1 MEFLGGRGVRLIREK
16 AKKLGVKSDR
26 ASLNSSK
33 LIHLDTN
40 LRHEYTSLRSENES
54 TILYIG

>member
-40 LRHEYTSLRSENES
+40 FYTSLRSENES

>member
-40 LRHEYTSLRSENES
+40 FYTSLRSENES
-54 TILYIG
+54 TILSNIG